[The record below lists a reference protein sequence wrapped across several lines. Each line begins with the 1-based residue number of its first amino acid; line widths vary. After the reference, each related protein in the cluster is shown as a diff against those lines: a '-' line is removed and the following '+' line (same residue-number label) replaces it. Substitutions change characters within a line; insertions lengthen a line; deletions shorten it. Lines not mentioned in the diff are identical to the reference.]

1 MQGKKIRGMI
11 AAPVTPV
18 NKDGVFDAGMVAAM
32 VDVLIAKGVEGFFA
46 IGSTGNFP
54 LFSTDERKQAA
65 EAFVRAVAG
74 RVPLCIHIGSDNEP
88 QTLELARHAG
98 EAGADSIAAV
108 PPYYF
113 KYDAAA
119 LTAYF
124 KKIAAVNPALPFY
137 VYNIP
142 MFASSDVTPAMLKGM
157 REVIPNLAGIK
168 DTTQDFTRF
177 VDYVDVMGTDFGNI
191 MGSDAMCVAAHAM
204 GGAGGICA
212 MAAHN
217 PELMA
222 AIFRLA
228 REGRM
233 DEARRLQ
240 FLASRLR
247 LLFMKLPF
255 FSPRVA
261 IMRRR
266 GIADAYPRSP
276 MRALAADEEAL
287 LFTTLGA
294 LEEEFS
300 FSLLGRV

>member
-1 MQGKKIRGMI
+1 M
-11 AAPVTPV
+11 VTTL
-18 NKDGVFDAGMVAAM
+18 
-32 VDVLIAKGVEGFFA
+32 VDVLIEKGTEGFFA

-54 LFSTDERKQAA
+54 LFSTDERKKAA
-65 EAFVRAVAG
+65 EAFVKAVAG
-74 RVPLCIHIGSDNEP
+74 RVPLCIHIGSDSEVD
-88 QTLELARHAG
+88 TLELARHAG
-98 EAGADSIAAV
+98 EHGADGIAAV

-113 KYDAAA
+113 KYDSSA

-142 MFASSDVTPAMLKGM
+142 MFASNDVTPAMLKGM
-157 REVIPNLAGIK
+157 KDVIPNLAGVK

-177 VDYVDVMGTDFGNI
+177 IDYVDVMGKDFGNI
-191 MGSDAMCVAAHAM
+191 MGSDAMCVAAHVM

-212 MAAHN
+212 MATHN

-233 DEARRLQ
+233 DEAQRLQ

-261 IMRRR
+261 IMRKR

-276 MRALAADEEAL
+276 MRELTADEEKL
-287 LFTTLGA
+287 LFATLET
-294 LEEEFS
+294 LEGEFS
-300 FSLLGRV
+300 FPLLDRV

>member
-1 MQGKKIRGMI
+1 MKGKKITGMI
-11 AAPVTPV
+11 AATITPV
-18 NKDGVFDAGMVAAM
+18 NRSGVFDAGMVKSM
-32 VDVLIAKGVEGFFA
+32 VDVLIEKGVEGFFA

-54 LFSTDERKQAA
+54 LFNTEERKAA
-65 EAFVRAVAG
+65 GEAYVGAVAG
-74 RVPLCIHIGSDNEP
+74 RVPLCLQIGSDTES
-88 QTLELARHAG
+88 QTLDLARHAG
-98 EAGADSIAAV
+98 EIGADCFAAV
-108 PPYYF
+108 PPYYY

-124 KKIAAVNPALPFY
+124 KKIAAVNPDLPFY

-142 MFASSDVTPAMLKGM
+142 MYASNDVTPAVLKGM
-157 REVIPNLAGIK
+157 KDVIPNLAGVK

-177 VDYVDVMGTDFGNI
+177 IDYVDVLGKDFGNL
-191 MGSDAMCVAAHAM
+191 MGSDAMCVAAHVM

-261 IMRRR
+261 IIRRR

-276 MRALAADEEAL
+276 MRELTAEEEKLLFGTLEAL
-287 LFTTLGA
+287 
-294 LEEEFS
+294 EKEFS
-300 FSLLGRV
+300 FPLLGKV

>member
-1 MQGKKIRGMI
+1 MKGKKITGLI
-11 AAPVTPV
+11 VATITPV
-18 NKDGVFDAGMVAAM
+18 NRNGDFDPGLMQSMIDILLEKGCEGVFG
-32 VDVLIAKGVEGFFA
+32 

-54 LFSTDERKQAA
+54 LFSTEERKVAA
-65 EAFVRAVAG
+65 EAHVKAVKG
-74 RVPLCIHIGSDNEP
+74 RVPVCIHIGSDTET

-98 EAGADSIAAV
+98 EIGVDSFAAV
-108 PPYYF
+108 PPYYY

-124 KKIAAVNPALPFY
+124 SRVAAINPDLPFY

-142 MFASSDVTPAMLKGM
+142 MYAANDVTPAILKSM
-157 REVIPNLAGIK
+157 KDVIPNLAGVK

-177 VDYVDVMGTDFGNI
+177 IDYVDVMGTDFGNI
-191 MGSDAMCVAAHAM
+191 MGSDGMCVAAHVM

-212 MAAHN
+212 MASHN

-222 AIFRLA
+222 AIFRLVRA
-228 REGRM
+228 GEIE
-233 DEARRLQ
+233 EARRLQ

-255 FSPRVA
+255 FTPRVT

-266 GIADAYPRSP
+266 GIVDAWPRNP
-276 MRALAADEEAL
+276 MRNLSAEQETL
-287 LFTTLGA
+287 LFDTMSTL
-294 LEEEFS
+294 EDEFN
-300 FSLLGRV
+300 FPLLSKV